1 MHLSQLGGVLGAERE
16 DDEGVVRLLLA
27 LLQQLVFMHY
37 VDGRGGGMRRP
48 LLVWCGIAIG
58 MSKDGTHAP
67 C

>member
-48 LLVWCGIAIG
+48 LVVSDA
-58 MSKDGTHAP
+58 S
-67 C
+67 